1 MHSKK
6 DDQEL
11 VLTDEFCEYGIHYRI
26 YNRGVDGFDVLN
38 YTNGISINVPQKKN
52 SEKYKFSEI
61 LQLLR
66 ERLSKYYS
74 QVSRKTF
81 DIIYS
86 GSLRQIMKNLEKADL
101 VTA

>member
-1 MHSKK
+1 MHAEKNN
-6 DDQEL
+6 EL
-11 VLTDEFCEYGIHYRI
+11 ILADEFCEYGIHYRI
-26 YNRGVDGFDVLN
+26 YDRGVDGFDVLN
-38 YTNGISINVPQKKN
+38 CTNGISINVPSKKD
-52 SEKYKFSEI
+52 SEKYKLSEV

-66 ERLSKYYS
+66 EKLSKHYS

-86 GSLRQIMKNLEKADL
+86 GFLRQIMRNLEKADL